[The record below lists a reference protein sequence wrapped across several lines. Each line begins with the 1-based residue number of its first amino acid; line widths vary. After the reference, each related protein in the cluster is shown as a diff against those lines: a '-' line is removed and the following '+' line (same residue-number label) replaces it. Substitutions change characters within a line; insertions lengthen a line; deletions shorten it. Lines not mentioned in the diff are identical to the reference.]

1 MNNTSVEQQSE
12 KSEITSGVVRWLIQ
26 VGVFILI
33 LAAVLFL
40 SSGRLDWRTAWVYIG
55 TYVAIQAITALVL
68 IPSSPELLLERS
80 QSEGPRDLDRVLA
93 GIMSL
98 YGPLAM
104 WIVAGLDVRFG
115 WTAQFSLALQ
125 IAALAIMV
133 SGSILTIWAMA
144 SNRFFSGVLRIQK

>member
-1 MNNTSVEQQSE
+1 MNSNTSMEQQNDRSD
-12 KSEITSGVVRWLIQ
+12 ITSGVVRWLIQ

-98 YGPLAM
+98 Y
-104 WIVAGLDVRFG
+104 
-115 WTAQFSLALQ
+115 
-125 IAALAIMV
+125 
-133 SGSILTIWAMA
+133 
-144 SNRFFSGVLRIQK
+144 